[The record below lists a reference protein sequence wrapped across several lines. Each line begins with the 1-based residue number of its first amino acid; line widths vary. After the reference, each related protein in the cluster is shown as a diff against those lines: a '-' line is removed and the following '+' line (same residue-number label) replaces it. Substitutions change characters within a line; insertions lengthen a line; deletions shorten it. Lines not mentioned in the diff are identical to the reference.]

1 MSIVFEVK
9 SKLKDSHAKLFDV
22 LKRMLTV
29 VYTFILFEKAERA
42 AHAGS

>member
-22 LKRMLTV
+22 LKRMLTIFQIGK
-29 VYTFILFEKAERA
+29 FIFEKE
-42 AHAGS
+42 